1 MFPKNAY
8 NLLDLNFSKFAI
20 TWEQRRLGDLL
31 KVSKERNNKNEYTKE
46 QVLSVSRE
54 VGTVNQIEY
63 QGRSF
68 AGADISGY
76 KVVHLGQMIYT
87 KSPLKDAPYGIFQ
100 NVTVEGIV
108 SPLYAVY
115 NSTDKALASFIGLQL
130 KDDNL
135 ATHYLSPLVSKGAK
149 NTINVTDEGALGGI
163 VFHPS
168 IAEQQEI
175 IDFFTALDH
184 LITLHQRECDLLLKT
199 KKSYLQKMFPKN
211 GEDKPEIRFVGF
223 NDAWEQRKLGEFG
236 KATGGTSIESEFVDN
251 GSHKVISIGSY
262 SEDSKYTDQGIR
274 VNETRKTI
282 DRILDK
288 DDITMILNDKTASG
302 NIIGRVLLIDTDNT
316 YVYNQRTQR
325 IEVNKEEYIPMF
337 LYHYLNAD
345 NIRSKIIK
353 ASQGNTQIYVNWSVI
368 SELQYLIPNS
378 SEEQTQIGTF
388 FQQLDNLITLHQ
400 RKHDKLIFLKKS
412 MLEKMFPQ
420 KGEKIPEVRFSGF
433 NNDWEQR
440 KLGEIYKFQ
449 YGQFN
454 TNPSNGGQYPVYGA
468 NGVIGGYTEFNAEDS
483 VIIGHMGEYAGI
495 VLWGNGKH
503 FVTYNGIITT
513 PRDNKVNSKFGYY
526 LLQQKNIRQICG
538 GSGQPFLSY
547 EMLDKLQSIF
557 PINIEEQKKLAKFF
571 TELDNLI
578 TLHQGLY
585 FIVKTLKFILG
596 KAKGGKQ

>member
-1 MFPKNAY
+1 M
-8 NLLDLNFSKFAI
+8 
-20 TWEQRRLGDLL
+20 GDLL

-46 QVLSVSRE
+46 QVLSASRE

-223 NDAWEQRKLGEFG
+223 NDAWEQRELSELATMNARIGWQNLRSSEFLDSGDYMLITGTDFKDGTIDYSKIHYVDKERYDQDKKIQIKDESILITKDGTLGKVAYIQGLSMPATLNAGVFNVRV
-236 KATGGTSIESEFVDN
+236 KADTKVDSKYLFHYLKAPFLLKFADEQSTGGTIKHLNQNVLVKFPIPLSSI
-251 GSHKVISIGSY
+251 
-262 SEDSKYTDQGIR
+262 
-274 VNETRKTI
+274 
-282 DRILDK
+282 
-288 DDITMILNDKTASG
+288 
-302 NIIGRVLLIDTDNT
+302 
-316 YVYNQRTQR
+316 
-325 IEVNKEEYIPMF
+325 
-337 LYHYLNAD
+337 
-345 NIRSKIIK
+345 
-353 ASQGNTQIYVNWSVI
+353 
-368 SELQYLIPNS
+368 
-378 SEEQTQIGTF
+378 EEQTKIGDF
-388 FQQLDNLITLHQ
+388 FTNLDHLITLHQ
-400 RKHDKLIFLKKS
+400 RELDSLKDMKKS
-412 MLEKMFPQ
+412 
-420 KGEKIPEVRFSGF
+420 
-433 NNDWEQR
+433 
-440 KLGEIYKFQ
+440 
-449 YGQFN
+449 
-454 TNPSNGGQYPVYGA
+454 
-468 NGVIGGYTEFNAEDS
+468 
-483 VIIGHMGEYAGI
+483 
-495 VLWGNGKH
+495 
-503 FVTYNGIITT
+503 
-513 PRDNKVNSKFGYY
+513 
-526 LLQQKNIRQICG
+526 LLQQ
-538 GSGQPFLSY
+538 
-547 EMLDKLQSIF
+547 M
-557 PINIEEQKKLAKFF
+557 
-571 TELDNLI
+571 
-578 TLHQGLY
+578 
-585 FIVKTLKFILG
+585 FI
-596 KAKGGKQ
+596 